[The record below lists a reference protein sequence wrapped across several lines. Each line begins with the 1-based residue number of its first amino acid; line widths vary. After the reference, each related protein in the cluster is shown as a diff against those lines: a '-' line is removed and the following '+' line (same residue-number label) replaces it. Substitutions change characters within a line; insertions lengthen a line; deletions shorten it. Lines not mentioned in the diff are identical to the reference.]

1 MSEKQKRRNNFLM
14 QGGILAAAGIISRL
28 IGILYRIPMVAII
41 GDAGMG
47 VYSTAFSIYNILL
60 LISSYSLPMAVS
72 KLVSA
77 KLSLKQYRN
86 VRQLFL
92 LSFLFGAAM
101 GLAAALIMVFGADF
115 LAGTVMAMPK
125 AALAVRTLAPTVFIM
140 GMLGVVRGFFQ
151 GHGTMIPTAVSQI
164 LEQILHVVI
173 SVLAGY
179 LLFRKGLARDA
190 GGASYYSTIYGAA
203 GATVGTG
210 VGALTA
216 LLFVGFIYLLYRKT
230 LIARCEKDVSGQ
242 LDPPGETLRIIALTA
257 FPILISAAI
266 ANIST
271 LIDQSI
277 YGHYMGAAN
286 LEEYEQIWGVYTSK
300 YSLLINVP
308 IAIASALSAS
318 TLPSVSAAMARG
330 NLEETKEKASKAIR
344 VIVMIAM
351 PASAGLLALGKPC
364 FDLIFRTGNNVLAGQ
379 MMAVGS
385 FAVLTFSLS
394 TVCVGIMQG
403 CGFYWEPIKNYVL
416 AMATHIPLLFLA
428 LYVLKWEIRAVVVCY
443 VLYALA
449 CCVFNLISLHKTI
462 GYRQEWLKTFVL
474 TGAASLIMGGAAYG
488 CYKLLYSLGL
498 RNTISLIG
506 SILVAIAVYF
516 ALLCLLKAVGEEELN
531 SLPKGAALARLARKL
546 RLIR

>member
-1 MSEKQKRRNNFLM
+1 MSEQQRRKNNFLM

-47 VYSTAFSIYNILL
+47 VYSTAYSIYNILL

-86 VRQLFL
+86 VKQVFL
-92 LSFLFGAAM
+92 LSFAFGAAM
-101 GLAAALIMVFGADF
+101 GLAAALVMVLGADF

-173 SVLAGY
+173 SVLAGW
-179 LLFRKGLARDA
+179 LLFRHGLQLDA
-190 GGASYYSTIYGAA
+190 GGENYYSTIYGAA
-203 GATVGTG
+203 GATIGTG

-216 LLFVGFIYLLYRKT
+216 FLFVGFIYLLYRKT
-230 LIARCEKDVSGQ
+230 LNRRCEKDVTGE
-242 LDPPGETLRIIALTA
+242 LDPPGATLRIIALTA

-286 LEEYEQIWGVYTSK
+286 LNEYEQVWGIYTSK

-330 NLEETKEKASKAIR
+330 RLEETREKASKAIR

-364 FDLIFRTGNNVLAGQ
+364 FDLIFRTGDNTLAGQ
-379 MMAVGS
+379 MMTAGS

-403 CGFYWEPIKNYVL
+403 CGFYWEPIKNYVF
-416 AMATHIPLLFLA
+416 AMVTHIPLLYLG
-428 LYVLKWEIRAVVVCY
+428 LYGLKWGIQAVVVCY

-449 CCVFNLISLHKTI
+449 CCVFNLISLHRTI
-462 GYRQEWLKTFVL
+462 GYTQEWLQTFLL
-474 TGAASLIMGGAAYG
+474 TAAAALVMGAAAYG
-488 CYKLLYSLGL
+488 CYKALYALGL
-498 RNTISLIG
+498 RNTVSLLVSLILAI
-506 SILVAIAVYF
+506 ILYF
-516 ALLCLLKAVGEEELN
+516 VLLCLFKAVGEEELE
-531 SLPKGAALARLARKL
+531 SLPKGTALVRLARKL
-546 RLIR
+546 HLIR